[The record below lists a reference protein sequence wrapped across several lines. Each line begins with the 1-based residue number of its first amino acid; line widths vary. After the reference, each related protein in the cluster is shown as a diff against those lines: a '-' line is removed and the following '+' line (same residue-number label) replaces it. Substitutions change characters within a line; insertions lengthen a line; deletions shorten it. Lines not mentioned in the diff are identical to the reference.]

1 MLAVIK
7 TGGKQY
13 VVSPGTK
20 VRIEKIKAE
29 EGQEVLFEDVFL
41 VADGKDIQ
49 VGAPVVTGTK
59 VKAKVLSHGKGDK
72 LIVFKYKP
80 KKRQRT
86 KKGHRQPYT
95 EIQILSVEK

>member
-20 VRIEKIKAE
+20 VRIEKIKTE

>member
-13 VVSPGTK
+13 IVAPGQK
-20 VRIEKIKAE
+20 IKIEKIKT
-29 EGQEVLFEDVFL
+29 EVGKEVIFSDVL
-41 VADGKDIQ
+41 LLEKDGE
-49 VGAPVVTGTK
+49 VTLGTPVIEKATVRGIVLEQDRFSK
-59 VKAKVLSHGKGDK
+59 V
-72 LIVFKYKP
+72 IVFKYKA

-95 EIQILSVEK
+95 EVKITEIK

>member
-13 VVSPGTK
+13 LVSPNQK
-20 VRIEKIKAE
+20 IKIEKIKTE
-29 EGQEVLFEDVFL
+29 VNKEVVFNEVLLLENNGEVKIGTPTIEKAIVKGIVLAQDK
-41 VADGKDIQ
+41 AD
-49 VGAPVVTGTK
+49 K
-59 VKAKVLSHGKGDK
+59 V
-72 LIVFKYKP
+72 IVFKYKS

-95 EIQILSVEK
+95 EVKITEIK

>member
-1 MLAVIK
+1 MLAIIK

-13 VVSPGTK
+13 IVRPGEK
-20 VRIEKIKAE
+20 LKIEKIKTD
-29 EGQEVLFEDVFL
+29 EGKEILFDDVLLVAKDEDVKVGTPL
-41 VADGKDIQ
+41 VE
-49 VGAPVVTGTK
+49 GAK

-72 LIVFKYKP
+72 IIIFKYKP

-95 EIQILSVEK
+95 EIEITNVEI